1 MKPHQL
7 LAVLFA
13 FGLLTNCKKDKPV
26 SISPT
31 LIAKWNL
38 VSDYTSNHLAQI
50 NNYIG
55 VGGDYFDFRQDGKC
69 YVKEGSVY
77 DTLSYAI
84 KNDSTI
90 TITPFAYSNAASFSS
105 QVNPLTLHT
114 ATLTS
119 TGPYPP
125 GGIGGIG
132 EIDYRQ
138 VKLSR

>member
-7 LAVLFA
+7 LMVLFA
-13 FGLLTNCKKDKPV
+13 FCFLTNCKKDKPA
-26 SISPT
+26 IGPPT

-38 VSDYTSNHLAQI
+38 VSDYTANHLAQI

-55 VGGDYFDFRQDGKC
+55 VPGDYFDFREDGKC
-69 YVKEGSVY
+69 YVKEGSIY
-77 DTLSYAI
+77 DTLSYAK
-84 KNDSTI
+84 KNDTTI
-90 TITPFAYSNAASFSS
+90 TIVPFAYNNAAYFSG
-105 QVNPLTLHT
+105 QGNPLTLHA

-119 TGPYPP
+119 AGPYPP
-125 GGIGGIG
+125 GGIG